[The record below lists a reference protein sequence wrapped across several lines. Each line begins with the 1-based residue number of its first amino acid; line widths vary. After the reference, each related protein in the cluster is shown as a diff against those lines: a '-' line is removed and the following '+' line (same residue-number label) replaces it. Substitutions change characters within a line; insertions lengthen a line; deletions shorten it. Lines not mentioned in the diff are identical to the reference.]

1 MSYIELRNK
10 IFPLWDIPNIKRFYL
25 LTILTNTWFL
35 SANWIFYWLRFMNY
49 GQLGVVEA
57 TCFLFGLIMEVPSGA
72 IADLIGKRKTL
83 MYGMFLAALGF
94 VLMGTANSLP
104 PLWIG
109 FLLAQAGWAFYSGAA
124 EALAYD
130 SLVDKK
136 KEDQFEKVIST
147 SGSLATVTTVLA
159 IMTGGVMYVLHY
171 RSTHLAM
178 SVAIFLAWIVSFGLR
193 EPHSDTDKFEI
204 HKWWETLKAGVRQLF
219 LPALKPFVVV
229 IFLLMGANYIYD
241 WGLLQPA
248 IATSFGYFDRGQAV
262 AFTIFGILGALIIRA
277 LPKLRARIS
286 DKRGLYLLT
295 ILMGLGFALA
305 AFPLGYW
312 GIIAMLIIS
321 LSGQLVYPWISVV
334 VNKEIAANHRATALS
349 TVALIT
355 KIPYVFVAIIA
366 GKMIDRGDL
375 WLFNAVV
382 SGAIIF
388 SIIVSIALT
397 RSRKLAFS

>member
-1 MSYIELRNK
+1 
-10 IFPLWDIPNIKRFYL
+10 
-25 LTILTNTWFL
+25 
-35 SANWIFYWLRFMNY
+35 
-49 GQLGVVEA
+49 
-57 TCFLFGLIMEVPSGA
+57 
-72 IADLIGKRKTL
+72 
-83 MYGMFLAALGF
+83 
-94 VLMGTANSLP
+94 
-104 PLWIG
+104 
-109 FLLAQAGWAFYSGAA
+109 
-124 EALAYD
+124 
-130 SLVDKK
+130 
-136 KEDQFEKVIST
+136 
-147 SGSLATVTTVLA
+147 
-159 IMTGGVMYVLHY
+159 
-171 RSTHLAM
+171 
-178 SVAIFLAWIVSFGLR
+178 
-193 EPHSDTDKFEI
+193 
-204 HKWWETLKAGVRQLF
+204 
-219 LPALKPFVVV
+219 

-312 GIIAMLIIS
+312 GIIAMLIM
-321 LSGQLVYPWISVV
+321 ISVV

-355 KIPYVFVAIIA
+355 KIPYVVVAIIA

-397 RSRKLAFS
+397 RSRKLALS